1 MSHAKYQQNI
11 EKGWYDVAQR
21 VKAIL
26 ANKDKNDVAVSSI
39 SIKHLTRAR
48 YKDLS
53 FSSAR

>member
-1 MSHAKYQQNI
+1 M
-11 EKGWYDVAQR
+11 
-21 VKAIL
+21 L
-26 ANKDKNDVAVSSI
+26 ANNDKNAVAVSSI